1 MVRDLRGIH
10 GLGILFFLVLFF
22 DHRRGHG
29 HGRADEGFGITC
41 LDEGLEDFHLPLGQ
55 LDL

>member
-1 MVRDLRGIH
+1 MVRSLRGIH
-10 GLGILFFLVLFF
+10 GLGIVFFLVLLF

-29 HGRADEGFGITC
+29 GRADEGFGVTC
-41 LDEGLEDFHLPLGQ
+41 LDEGLENLHLPLGQ